1 MARLELIEKQMIAT
15 ALLAMYAEC
24 PEGERPEIDPIMG
37 SIFHKLALGEALEAV
52 KAAAKPEP

>member
-1 MARLELIEKQMIAT
+1 MAKLLPIEQQMIAT

-24 PEGERPEIDPIMG
+24 PLSERPDIDPIMQ
-37 SIFHKLALGEALEAV
+37 SIFRKLALGEALDAV

>member
-1 MARLELIEKQMIAT
+1 MFKLTLIEKQMIVT

-24 PEGERPEIDPIMG
+24 PESERPEIDPIMG
-37 SIFHKLALGEALEAV
+37 SIFRKLALGEALDAV